1 MTKRRLWLA
10 MGAYGVLAALAATTL
25 DRTPRIVVWI
35 FLAALAVKTWI
46 AYRRE
51 TL

>member
-1 MTKRRLWLA
+1 MTKQKLWMA
-10 MGAYGVLAALAATTL
+10 MGAYGVLAAMAATTL
-25 DRTPRIVVWI
+25 ERTPRIVVWI

-46 AYRRE
+46 DYRRQ

>member
-1 MTKRRLWLA
+1 MTKQKLWMA
-10 MGAYGVLAALAATTL
+10 MGAYWVLAAMAATTL
-25 DRTPRIVVWI
+25 ERTPRIVVWI

-51 TL
+51 LQ